1 MNAKEE
7 QDILIKIFEIDQS
20 RISNIDSTKF
30 IIKGWSVTIATAIC
44 GFVLQDKDERVI
56 FLVIGIVTTVFLSIL
71 DCIYRYTQLLHVNRA
86 IGIENYLQQY
96 LPLELEKQQTNKPEN
111 SATQRQSNLYRG
123 ILLANYAGLGRKSIR
138 NYKTIILF
146 HGAIIILLL
155 GGLIAICNR

>member
-1 MNAKEE
+1 MNKKEE

-20 RISNIDSTKF
+20 RISSIDSTKF

-44 GFVLQDKDERVI
+44 GFALQDKQVK
-56 FLVIGIVTTVFLSIL
+56 FLMIGIVTTVLLGIL

-96 LPLELEKQQTNKPEN
+96 LPWKLEEQQINKPEDL
-111 SATQRQSNLYRG
+111 AIQRQNNLYRG
-123 ILLANYAGLGRKSIR
+123 ILLSNYTGLGRKSIN

-146 HGAIIILLL
+146 HGAIIVLMLFFT
-155 GGLIAICNR
+155 LIQVC